1 MLSFLRDSGFD
12 DLPAEKDTAAGA
24 GSGDGKPGDGGQ
36 DYVEVTTNAGRVR
49 RSTTLL
55 AILLVVGLGCIWYMM
70 KSTSPQP
77 AGAATDANTTDIE
90 RAIVHITGAKT
101 EMFGK
106 MGDLVGKFNEFSDV
120 PQVEV
125 DELVK
130 NPFELETVAAADAG
144 EAQPVVVVDHLSVR
158 RNKAQKQADELELL
172 TIMQSGGR
180 SSCMID
186 NRFLSEGDRIGDFT
200 VGKIESDSV
209 KLLYSP
215 EGEAD
220 SSQGVSEKVEIIL
233 KLTE

>member
-12 DLPAEKDTAAGA
+12 DLPAEKNAAGK
-24 GSGDGKPGDGGQ
+24 GSGADGSGGGDQ

-55 AILLVVGLGCIWYMM
+55 VVLLVGGLGCIWYMM
-70 KSTSPQP
+70 RNTSPQS
-77 AGAATDANTTDIE
+77 AGAATDANTADIE

-106 MGDLVGKFNEFSDV
+106 MDDLVGKFNEFSEV

-125 DELVK
+125 NELVK
-130 NPFELETVAAADAG
+130 NPFELETIVGSANVG
-144 EAQPVVVVDHLSVR
+144 EVQPVVVVDHQAVR
-158 RNKAQKQADELELL
+158 RKKAQEQADQLKLL

-180 SSCMID
+180 SVCMID

-200 VGKIESDSV
+200 VGRIESNSV
-209 KLLYSP
+209 KLLWNP
-215 EGEAD
+215 EGEAV
-220 SSQGVSEKVEIIL
+220 SSQGGAEKVEITL